1 MVKKIKPLI
10 FTLGV
15 MAILLFFWWFSG
27 GSIIYGLKKEPPPSV
42 KATAFIF
49 RNFQAGTAFILNSLA
64 DFLCR

>member
-1 MVKKIKPLI
+1 
-10 FTLGV
+10 

-42 KATAFIF
+42 QATAFIF

-64 DFLCR
+64 DFLGR

>member
-1 MVKKIKPLI
+1 MVKKFKPLI

-27 GSIIYGLKKEPPPSV
+27 GSFIYGLKRETPPSV

-64 DFLCR
+64 DFLGR

>member
-1 MVKKIKPLI
+1 MVKKFKPLI

-15 MAILLFFWWFSG
+15 MSILLFLWWFSG

-42 KATAFIF
+42 QATAFIF

-64 DFLCR
+64 DFLGR

>member
-1 MVKKIKPLI
+1 MVKKFKPLI

-15 MAILLFFWWFSG
+15 MSILLFFWWFSG
-27 GSIIYGLKKEPPPSV
+27 GSIIYGLKKETPPSV

-64 DFLCR
+64 DFLGR